1 VIQQVKN
8 ISHSHVVQRA
18 WASGRPLVIHG
29 WIYSL
34 RDGLLKDLGTPVQS
48 LSDLDDEY
56 RMVPVQDCQEDS
68 GSLEESPRRQA
79 GLYPD
84 LTRPDRVHAE
94 NTEERQS
101 PPPYQNQP
109 PRRTRGWRACPYS
122 RGDPALIQCTS
133 VCTSAIDMLR
143 ALSKCLMAGSTCDG
157 G

>member
-1 VIQQVKN
+1 MDTLESPEERRNRLCELNVIQQVKN

-68 GSLEESPRRQA
+68 DSLEE
-79 GLYPD
+79 
-84 LTRPDRVHAE
+84 
-94 NTEERQS
+94 
-101 PPPYQNQP
+101 
-109 PRRTRGWRACPYS
+109 
-122 RGDPALIQCTS
+122 
-133 VCTSAIDMLR
+133 
-143 ALSKCLMAGSTCDG
+143 
-157 G
+157 